1 MSAAVFEFLLLG
13 TSVLAV
19 AVLLVRLQRVESDR
33 NRLLRQVDERRATTP
48 QADTLAALGTLTSE
62 IAHMV
67 ISPLTVIL
75 GLCELARS
83 TGTDKARFD
92 TIQRQARRIRDVVE
106 RYRDVGRE
114 FREDTGPIDPIECAR
129 EALDSLSALARER
142 DVAVHELIEPVP
154 HVEANRFLLTHALR
168 QLLKSA
174 IMAAPEGQGD
184 VTLALGLLP
193 DGEQP
198 AHVAFAV
205 ADDGP
210 GIELERL
217 PRIFHPFP
225 EGGTAVRG
233 EGFAYAVV
241 YAVAR
246 AMGSTVVV
254 DSAPGAGTRATLKVP
269 VKRPAPYA
277 APKAVEETVTV

>member
-1 MSAAVFEFLLLG
+1 VSAVFELLLLG
-13 TSVLAV
+13 SSVLAV
-19 AVLLVRLQRVESDR
+19 AVLLVRLRRVEQDR
-33 NRLLRQVDERRATTP
+33 DRLLNQVDDRKATNP
-48 QADTLAALGTLTSE
+48 QADTLAALGMLTSE
-62 IAHMV
+62 ISHMV

-83 TGTDKARFD
+83 AGTEKARFE

-114 FREDTGPIDPIECAR
+114 FRDEVGLVDPVQCAR
-129 EALDSLSALARER
+129 EALDSLSALAKER
-142 DVAVHELIEPVP
+142 DIVVHEHIEPVP
-154 HVEANRFLLTHALR
+154 HLEGSRFLLTHALR

-174 IMAAPEGQGD
+174 IQAAPQGKGD

-193 DGEQP
+193 EGNEP
-198 AHVAFAV
+198 AQVGFAI

-246 AMGSTVVV
+246 AMGATVVV

-277 APKAVEETVTV
+277 QVKKAGETVTV